1 MFLYVSNLGCRSC
14 TRVKFYFLIPFLIPC
29 LAVLV
34 AQDHVGI
41 SNAASPDAPLIPL
54 SIPHTEGEREEA
66 NTDVRSCI
74 HDHIC
79 NLQFRLSPT
88 AFFQVV

>member
-1 MFLYVSNLGCRSC
+1 MLY
-14 TRVKFYFLIPFLIPC
+14 
-29 LAVLV
+29 LAGLL

-54 SIPHTEGEREEA
+54 SIPHIEGGIVKTY
-66 NTDVRSCI
+66 TDAQRYI

-79 NLQFRLSPT
+79 NLRFRISPT
-88 AFFQVV
+88 AFFQVCRLVAIF